1 MKMGLTLAGSQCHHK
16 DQMRSCLQS
25 MELRKCSG
33 DAQPI
38 LIHSGSANTPCSER
52 NPRRN
57 IPDLTS
63 HSPFAV
69 GVNVLLLH
77 PCSSWADGGSP
88 SWLIPA
94 CRPIPADQHHLLT
107 APHSG
112 TSCWL
117 SEIGHGRT
125 VYTIATGNAP
135 HQSSH
140 PGTCLSAY
148 PASRLHFSIKLL
160 TQTPPRTHRQVAGH
174 CGELWT

>member
-25 MELRKCSG
+25 MELRKYSG
-33 DAQPI
+33 DAQPM

-52 NPRRN
+52 NPHRN
-57 IPDLTS
+57 IPDLAS
-63 HSPFAV
+63 CSPFAM
-69 GVNVLLLH
+69 GVSVLLHL
-77 PCSSWADGGSP
+77 CSSWADGGSP

-94 CRPIPADQHHLLT
+94 CRPVPAHLLT
-107 APHSG
+107 VPHSG

-117 SEIGHGRT
+117 SEISHGRT
-125 VYTIATGNAP
+125 VYTIAIGDAT
-135 HQSSH
+135 HQSSR

-148 PASRLHFSIKLL
+148 PAGRLHFPTKLL
-160 TQTPPRTHRQVAGH
+160 TQTPPRAHGQVAGH